1 MLTRAREAQLGS
13 GARAAKRD
21 LGPPVRGEAGGGEGV
36 AAFLPLEDRCFGFS
50 APPAVAAAPGAAAPE
65 TVERYSVCPFANAT
79 RSDARGGAPSSLG
92 AWAGWDEGRARGEA
106 RTDYTLMRFVGGAPC
121 AARGGARAR
130 AASELRARLACSIDE
145 RLVAVDEVAPCEYE
159 ATLETPLAC
168 YAPEPLEAALDALRA
183 HGVEPGASRALTLAA
198 VDAALADRAAE
209 RETAEA

>member
-1 MLTRAREAQLGS
+1 MRASVATHARADASSYASRAMSRSKSSPPRTSGMTIANSRGPSKMSSS
-13 GARAAKRD
+13 GATCGCIGSAERIASSARIARSRTAAQ
-21 LGPPVRGEAGGGEGV
+21 
-36 AAFLPLEDRCFGFS
+36 S
-50 APPAVAAAPGAAAPE
+50 ALSMSL
-65 TVERYSVCPFANAT
+65 TAT
-79 RSDARGGAPSSLG
+79 S
-92 AWAGWDEGRARGEA
+92 
-106 RTDYTLMRFVGGAPC
+106 
-121 AARGGARAR
+121 ARGGARAR

-168 YAPEPLEAALDALRA
+168 YPPEPLEAALDALRA